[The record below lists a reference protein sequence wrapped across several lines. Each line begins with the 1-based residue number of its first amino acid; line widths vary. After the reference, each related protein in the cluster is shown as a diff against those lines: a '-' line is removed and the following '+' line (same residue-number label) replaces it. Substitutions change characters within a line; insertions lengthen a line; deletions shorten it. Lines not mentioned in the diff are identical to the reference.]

1 MTALGTTDTGNHT
14 QLAPGFADP
23 VEEATGTFRH
33 LLDGMARPGTIHGM
47 DGPEAPPPL
56 ASGLWA
62 VALTLIDMET
72 SVWLDPA
79 ADNAA
84 VRSALAFHC
93 GCPIVDDPAMAAF
106 ALIATPKTM
115 LPLDAFNQGVPDYPD
130 QSTTLLLQVDR
141 LDTAGPLELRGP
153 GIEETA
159 RLGIDGLPDGF
170 WNEVAANHRRYPLG
184 VDMIFATGDAI
195 AALPR
200 STAIEEGV

>member
-1 MTALGTTDTGNHT
+1 MTDLGTTGAGTDTP
-14 QLAPGFADP
+14 LAPGLADP
-23 VEEATGTFRH
+23 VAEATGTFRN
-33 LLDGMARPGTIHGM
+33 LLDAMARPGTIQRT

-72 SVWLDPA
+72 PVWLDPA
-79 ADNAA
+79 ADSKA
-84 VRSALAFHC
+84 VRAALAFHC

-106 ALIATPKTM
+106 ALIATPKAM

-141 LDTAGPLELRGP
+141 LDTAGPPVLRGP

-159 RLGIDGLPDGF
+159 RLGIGGVSEGF
-170 WNEVAANHRRYPLG
+170 WSEVAANHRRYPLG